1 MRTLLLGVLVLIATY
16 AWAQAPDPQLLAEIN
31 KIKAIDNHSHP
42 PRIVGPNEKDDEF
55 DALPCDPLEPSALP
69 TMLRPENPAFLAAWK
84 GLYGYKY
91 DDMRPEHVR
100 ELMETKK
107 QVMSQ
112 QGDHFLVWVLD
123 QLGIESELANRVAMG
138 RGLEVPRF
146 RWVPFDDPL
155 LLPLN
160 NQNLAN
166 ESPDKKFFYSR
177 EEMLLKKYLRELGL
191 SANPATLEQ
200 YTAKVITPALE
211 QQKKNGAVAVK
222 FEAAYLRSLDFENTS
237 LEDARKIYSQYIKGG
252 TPPTPDYLKLQDY
265 MFRYLAREAGRLGL
279 PIHIHTGGGCG
290 TYFRLNGSNPV
301 LLESVLNDPALR
313 KTNFVLLHGG
323 AGPFTKQVAYLLM
336 KPNVYTDFSEQ
347 TWLLSTRKLSDVI
360 REWLE
365 WFPEKVMF
373 GTDLFPNIPE
383 INWEEIGWMT
393 STSGREALAIA
404 LTGMMEDKEITR
416 ERALELAHMV
426 LHDNAAK
433 LYGWTK

>member
-1 MRTLLLGVLVLIATY
+1 MRALLFSVLISFA
-16 AWAQAPDPQLLAEIN
+16 AIALAQAPDLQLLAEIN

-42 PRIVGPNEKDDEF
+42 PRIVGAGEKDDEF
-55 DALPCDPLEPSALP
+55 DALPCDPLEPGAVP
-69 TMLRPENPAFLAAWK
+69 TMLRPENPRFLAAWK
-84 GLYGYKY
+84 ALYGYKY
-91 DDMRPEHVR
+91 DDAAPEHVR

-107 QVMSQ
+107 RVMSQ

-123 QLGIESELANRVAMG
+123 QLGIESELANRVGMG

-177 EEMLLKKYLRELGL
+177 EETLLKRYLRELGL
-191 SANPATLEQ
+191 SAPPATLEQ
-200 YTAKVITPALE
+200 YTTKVITPALE
-211 QQKKNGAVAVK
+211 QQKKNGAAAVK
-222 FEAAYLRSLDFENTS
+222 FEAAYLRSLNFES
-237 LEDARKIYSQYIKGG
+237 ASSEDAGKIYSQYIKGG
-252 TPPTPDYLKLQDY
+252 VPPSADYLKLQDY
-265 MFRYLAREAGRLGL
+265 LFRYLAREAGRLGL
-279 PIHIHTGGGCG
+279 PVHIHTGGGCG
-290 TYFRLNGSNPV
+290 TYFRLAGSNPV
-301 LLESVLNDPALR
+301 LLESVFDDPTLR

-323 AGPFTKQVAYLLM
+323 AGPFTKQVAYLLI

-347 TWLLSTRKLSDVI
+347 TWLLSTRKLSEVI
-360 REWLE
+360 RDWLE
-365 WFPEKVMF
+365 SFPEKVMF
-373 GTDLFPNIPE
+373 GTDLFPNTPE

-433 LYGWTK
+433 LYGWQK

>member
-69 TMLRPENPAFLAAWK
+69 TMLRPENPRFLAAWK

-373 GTDLFPNIPE
+373 GTDLFPNTPE